1 MRSAHHAGVSTTEG
15 GRTSAALLAVNAAD
29 TLHMER
35 VAPWGW
41 APSTLGISAWQQ
53 RTWSSAAG
61 CPRIS
66 RPRPPSPSTST
77 RTNCCSAMVP
87 PAAVAATISE
97 GQSESQQGGGARR
110 KTVLRVSNGALRPDV
125 ERMAGCGGRYL
136 PAGRCTAGVTIPPIS
151 GQGQAEASLEIDPT
165 TDRAPDCMQPAR
177 WPQDPSICY

>member
-110 KTVLRVSNGALRPDV
+110 RTADRDSTGALRPEA
-125 ERMAGCGGRYL
+125 ERMAGGGGRYL
-136 PAGRCTAGVTIPPIS
+136 PAGQCTAGVTLPPIS
-151 GQGQAEASLEIDPT
+151 GQAGAEASLEIDPT
-165 TDRAPDCMQPAR
+165 ARRSPDWRR
-177 WPQDPSICY
+177 WACIMHATRPSH

>member
-41 APSTLGISAWQQ
+41 APSTLGISARQQ

-66 RPRPPSPSTST
+66 RPRPMCSSTSA
-77 RTNCCSAMVP
+77 RTNCCSAMDRQLPSQRPFRGPERVP
-87 PAAVAATISE
+87 A
-97 GQSESQQGGGARR
+97 GGGARR
-110 KTVLRVSNGALRPDV
+110 RTVLRDSTGAIRPEA
-125 ERMAGCGGRYL
+125 ERMAGGGGRYV

-151 GQGQAEASLEIDPT
+151 GQGGAEASLEIDLT
-165 TDRAPDCMQPAR
+165 ATQ
-177 WPQDPSICY
+177 